1 MRPTLA
7 AEELKTNLTQYLSTT
22 FALADQP
29 VREALEKFL
38 NHPASGIFRGPYLR
52 IRTPFQTAGQDWRD
66 VLEWAPADPVP
77 YLHQVQAW
85 RRLSS
90 LDREPQPTLV
100 TTGTGSGKTEAFLIP
115 VLDHCRRAKRTG
127 RSGVKAVLLYPM
139 NALATDQAMR
149 LDGLLTGHPELRDVT
164 AGLYIGEAP
173 DTTYPRVLTERSEI
187 RSQRPDILITNYKM
201 LDLLLQRGDDL
212 PLWQDADIAYVVV
225 DEFHTYDGAQGT
237 DVAMLLRRLAAATN
251 HSEPGRPLGRI
262 CPVAT
267 SATLGEGGNEE
278 RIREVAEQVFGTEFG
293 ENSVIT
299 EQRLPAEEFLGQ
311 IDYSLPLPA
320 PQELAVLGDPR
331 VDDQAMAEIV
341 KLVTGREIT
350 DPAELGRVLRTHILT
365 HALLDVLGVR
375 PSTSREV
382 LDLLPRKGAYNWGE
396 AFLRNPERTAAALA
410 RFVALLSEARDPDDV
425 ARPFLH
431 IETHLWIRPLSR
443 LLRVISPNPRFGWFG
458 EASPETETTMGGF
471 PRESLPAVYCRH
483 CGRSGWAALSPEK
496 DPQELNPDP
505 AKIYRAAVSSKRLVR
520 PLIAA
525 TEEEVTARA
534 TGQPGA
540 VCRPHAE
547 PGGQPR
553 PAPGPRPRPRYGRRG
568 CPGARR
574 SAPRPG
580 RRLCRRA

>member
-38 NHPASGIFRGPYLR
+38 NHPEHGIFRGPYLR
-52 IRTPFQTAGQDWRD
+52 IRTPFRGAGQGWRD
-66 VLEWAPADPVP
+66 VLEWAPAEPVP

-85 RRLSS
+85 WRLSS
-90 LDREPQPTLV
+90 LGREPQPTLV

-115 VLDHCRRAKRTG
+115 VLDHCRRAKRTSQ
-127 RSGVKAVLLYPM
+127 RGVKAVLLYPM

-149 LDGLLTGHPELRDVT
+149 LDGLLSRHPELRDVT

-212 PLWQDADIAYVVV
+212 ALWQDADIAYVVV

-251 HSEPGRPLGRI
+251 HSRPGKPLGRDL
-262 CPVAT
+262 PGRDVRHAGGGRGRRSHKGGRRAGLRDRVRRELGDHRAT
-267 SATLGEGGNEE
+267 AAAEDFLGE
-278 RIREVAEQVFGTEFG
+278 
-293 ENSVIT
+293 
-299 EQRLPAEEFLGQ
+299 

-341 KLVTGREIT
+341 KLVTGQEIT

-365 HALLDVLGVR
+365 HALLDVLGDR
-375 PSTSREV
+375 PSTSREA

-396 AFLRNPERTAAALA
+396 AFLRSPERTAAALA
-410 RFVALLSEARDPDDV
+410 RFVALLSAARNPDD
-425 ARPFLH
+425 ATLPFLH

-458 EASPETETTMGGF
+458 EADPETETTQGGF
-471 PRESLPAVYCRH
+471 PRNRCPPCTA
-483 CGRSGWAALSPEK
+483 
-496 DPQELNPDP
+496 
-505 AKIYRAAVSSKRLVR
+505 
-520 PLIAA
+520 
-525 TEEEVTARA
+525 VTAA
-534 TGQPGA
+534 G
-540 VCRPHAE
+540 
-547 PGGQPR
+547 PGGRRCPR
-553 PAPGPRPRPRYGRRG
+553 RRT
-568 CPGARR
+568 RR
-574 SAPRPG
+574 S
-580 RRLCRRA
+580 